1 MRTKTIELFT
11 INELSDKAKEKA
23 HENYLNEDREYVWEN
38 ENRDSLD
45 AFEDVFPIKVTNWS
59 YDSYSGYI
67 SLRMETDYDEMSG
80 HRLATYI
87 YNNYWHS
94 ITKGKYYSLWSKT
107 EKSPNNPNMAK
118 LKTRYSK
125 VMIVT
130 EGACPLTGYVADD
143 VLLEPIFCFLKK
155 PDNTTFK
162 ELMQECLDAW
172 IKYCVD
178 DRSYQDSLEYFIE
191 TAQANEWEFTKDGEI
206 EY

>member
-67 SLRMETDYDEMSG
+67 SLRMETDYEEIDEMSG

-87 YNNYWHS
+87 YNNDWQS
-94 ITKGKYYSLWSKT
+94 ITKGK
-107 EKSPNNPNMAK
+107 
-118 LKTRYSK
+118 
-125 VMIVT
+125 
-130 EGACPLTGYVADD
+130 
-143 VLLEPIFCFLKK
+143 
-155 PDNTTFK
+155 
-162 ELMQECLDAW
+162 
-172 IKYCVD
+172 
-178 DRSYQDSLEYFIE
+178 
-191 TAQANEWEFTKDGEI
+191 
-206 EY
+206 